1 MKFQFFEYE
10 QARYDT
16 DHIVVGFN
24 QVALSKK
31 GQKLDAKFDNLL
43 NNAIKARDFK
53 GKLGEAL
60 TVFAGKKATQISI
73 LGLGEEPLAH
83 KDYVQLGGKI
93 AQICRKSPKVAIHL
107 ADIFQTDEAAAWIA
121 QGVHMGDWR
130 FLKYKSDLEESK
142 SALKEIY
149 IEANDIKAADQ
160 YFITAKAIAE
170 GVASAR
176 ELVSEPGNVLYPETF
191 KDKALE
197 LKALGCEVEVLD
209 INDLQKKQMN
219 AIISVGQ
226 GSKKPPYMVVIRWKG
241 ASDDPI
247 ALVGKGI
254 TFDTGGISLKPSLG
268 MEDMI
273 MDMGGAAAVFGT
285 MKSLA
290 LRKAKANVIGI
301 LGLAENMPSANAS
314 RPGDIIKTYSGKTV
328 EIMNTDAEGRLVL
341 ADCLTYAQ
349 KDEGAKTIVDLATLT
364 GAMLVALGLERAGLF
379 CNDDH
384 MAQQLFDHGEI
395 SGDLLWRFP
404 LGKEY
409 DSYIKTRH
417 ADIKNTGKGRFG
429 GSISAAKFLE
439 KFIEEDTQWA
449 HLDIAPT
456 AWYDED
462 KLPLTKGAS
471 GFGVRLLEAW
481 IQAKQG

>member
-1 MKFQFFEYE
+1 MKFQFLEYA
-10 QARYDT
+10 QITDDV
-16 DHIVVGFN
+16 DHIIVGFN
-24 QVALSKK
+24 QKGLSKE
-31 GQKLDAKFDNLL
+31 GQNLDAKFHNLL
-43 NNAIKARDFK
+43 SGAIKARDFK
-53 GKLGEAL
+53 GKLGESL
-60 TVFAGKKATQISI
+60 TVFVGEKAVQVSI
-73 LGLGEEPLAH
+73 LGLGEEPLMH
-83 KDYVQLGGKI
+83 KDYVHLGGKI
-93 AQICRKSPKVAIHL
+93 AQICRKSPKIAIYL
-107 ADIFQTDEAAAWIA
+107 ADLQQTDEAATWIA
-121 QGVHMGDWR
+121 QGIHIGDWR
-130 FLKYKSDLEESK
+130 FLKYKSDAEKSK
-142 SALKEIY
+142 TMLHDIY
-149 IEANDIKAADQ
+149 IEVQDPKVAQ
-160 YFITAKAIAE
+160 QHFTTAKAIAK
-170 GVASAR
+170 GVAAAR
-176 ELVSEPGNVLYPETF
+176 ELVSEPANVLYPESF

-197 LKALGCEVEVLD
+197 LKALGCEVDVLD
-209 INDLQKKQMN
+209 IDDLQKKQMN

-226 GSKKPPYMVVIRWKG
+226 GSERPPYMVVIRWKG
-241 ASDDPI
+241 SNDDPI

-301 LGLAENMPSANAS
+301 LGLAENMPSGCAT
-314 RPGDIIKTYSGKTV
+314 RPGDIITTYAGKTV

-349 KDEGAKTIVDLATLT
+349 KDEHAKTVVNLATLT

-379 CNDDH
+379 CNDDQL
-384 MAQQLFDHGEI
+384 AQQLFDHGEAT
-395 SGDLLWRFP
+395 GDLLWRFP
-404 LGKEY
+404 MGKEY

-417 ADIKNTGKGRFG
+417 ADIKNMGKGRFG
-429 GSISAAKFLE
+429 GSIAAAKFLE
-439 KFIEEDTQWA
+439 KFIEDETSWA

-481 IQAKQG
+481 IQSKQG